1 MNLRSVAKSFGR
13 LLGLVLLLLGVIG
26 VVFIYPA
33 WRKTAQNRDAANAQ
47 SQLKLQ
53 ENRRKAEQGDAE
65 SQFRVGVA
73 YFYGQG
79 VQADDVEALRWLR
92 KAASQKNE
100 HALDLLKL
108 RTAFQ
113 EYKAKAEQGDAEA
126 QYKVGDCYFHGKG
139 VKLDEADAMKWYR
152 QAAEQN
158 HSKAQWALGNYYH
171 QKSMMRSFLLKSYA
185 NAFGSWEADREAVKW
200 LRKAAEQNEFAAFYP
215 LGLHYSRGLGVEKD
229 SKEAWK
235 WFRRHFEDMAAA
247 TKAKAEQGDAA
258 AQNQMGVNH
267 MLGQGVKKDE
277 AEAVKWFLLA
287 AAQGHA
293 GAQGHL
299 VGCYQLGDGV
309 KPDKPEA
316 YAWASVSTNTT
327 AAKSKEALS
336 RTMSADQIEAGK
348 RRAEELRAQIA
359 ERLKAKSDSKP

>member
-13 LLGLVLLLLGVIG
+13 LLGLVLLLLGVVG

-33 WRKTAQNRDAANAQ
+33 WRKAAQKRDAANAQ
-47 SQLKLQ
+47 LQLKLQ

-79 VQADDVEALRWLR
+79 VQADEVEALRWLR
-92 KAASQKNE
+92 NAASQKNE
-100 HALDLLKL
+100 HALDMLNH
-108 RTAFQ
+108 RTSFQ
-113 EYKAKAEQGDAEA
+113 EFKAKAEQGDAEG

-139 VKLDEADAMKWYR
+139 VKSDEEEAMKWYR

-158 HSKAQWALGNYYH
+158 HAKAQWALGNYYH
-171 QKSMMRSFLLKSYA
+171 TKSMMRVFLLRGHA
-185 NAFGSWEADREAVKW
+185 NALGSWEADKEAVKW
-200 LRKAAEQNEFAAFYP
+200 LRKAAEQNEFAAFYS
-215 LGLHYSRGLGVEKD
+215 LGVHYERGLGVEKD
-229 SKEAWK
+229 NKEAWK
-235 WFRRHFEDMAAA
+235 WFRRHFEDMAA
-247 TKAKAEQGDAA
+247 TTKAEQGDAA
-258 AQNQMGVNH
+258 AQNQMGVNL

-277 AEAVKWFLLA
+277 AEAVKWYLLA

-293 GAQGHL
+293 AAQDNL
-299 VGCYQLGDGV
+299 ARCYFHGEGV
-309 KPDKPEA
+309 KRDYAEA
-316 YAWASVSTNTT
+316 YAWETVTTNNP
-327 AAKSKEALS
+327 AAKGKPGLIQW
-336 RTMSADQIEAGK
+336 MSSDQIEAGK

>member
-1 MNLRSVAKSFGR
+1 MSFGR
-13 LLGLVLLLLGVIG
+13 SLGLVLLLLGVIG
-26 VVFIYPA
+26 VAFIYPA
-33 WRKTAQNRDAANAQ
+33 WHPAWRKDAQQRDAAT
-47 SQLKLQ
+47 QLKLQ

-79 VQADDVEALRWLR
+79 VQADEEEALRWVR
-92 KAASQKNE
+92 RAASQKNG
-100 HALDLLKL
+100 HALDMLNH
-108 RTAFQ
+108 RTMFQ
-113 EYKAKAEQGDAEA
+113 EYQAKAEQGDAEA
-126 QYKVGDCYFHGKG
+126 QYKLADCLFYSKG
-139 VKLDEADAMKWYR
+139 VKSDEVEAMKWYR
-152 QAAEQN
+152 KAAEQN
-158 HSKAQWALGNYYH
+158 HAKAQFALGNYYH
-171 QKSMMRSFLLKSYA
+171 TKCMMRSFFLRSYA
-185 NAFGSWEADREAVKW
+185 NALGSWEADREAVKW

-247 TKAKAEQGDAA
+247 TKTKAEQGDAA

-293 GAQGHL
+293 DAQRYL
-299 VGCYQLGDGV
+299 AGCYFAGDGV
-309 KPDKPEA
+309 KPDRTEA
-316 YAWASVSTNTT
+316 YAWVSITTNKT
-327 AAKSKEALS
+327 AAKFKAE
-336 RTMSADQIEAGK
+336 MSQRMSSDQIEAGK
-348 RRAEELRAQIA
+348 RREEELRAQIA
-359 ERLKAKSDSKP
+359 ERLKAKNEGKP

>member
-1 MNLRSVAKSFGR
+1 MNLRTVAKSLGR
-13 LLGLVLLLLGVIG
+13 LLGLALLLLGVIG

-33 WRKTAQNRDAANAQ
+33 WRKAAQNRDAANAQ

-53 ENRRKAEQGDAE
+53 ENRRKGEQGDAE

-79 VQADDVEALRWLR
+79 VQADDMEALRWLR

-100 HALDLLKL
+100 HALDLLKI
-108 RTAFQ
+108 RTTFQ
-113 EYKAKAEQGDAEA
+113 EY
-126 QYKVGDCYFHGKG
+126 
-139 VKLDEADAMKWYR
+139 
-152 QAAEQN
+152 
-158 HSKAQWALGNYYH
+158 
-171 QKSMMRSFLLKSYA
+171 
-185 NAFGSWEADREAVKW
+185 
-200 LRKAAEQNEFAAFYP
+200 
-215 LGLHYSRGLGVEKD
+215 
-229 SKEAWK
+229 
-235 WFRRHFEDMAAA
+235 
-247 TKAKAEQGDAA
+247 KAKAEQGDAA

-327 AAKSKEALS
+327 AARRKEALS